1 MSLQADNIA
10 YASLAFISSDGNR
23 ARRINLIKCKTTRLF
38 VSDVVTFSEGTYD
51 VELSGHDIHGVSFT
65 QSTEHTLTFDSSNTV
80 DYDLTPLGEGTL
92 EMKRNETLSFVF
104 RLHNPSVYSTS
115 FHFAS
120 TSVRG
125 FDKQVTPFSAVVPG
139 QQAVNVTF
147 TLNIDAERGR
157 LIRAGSSY
165 RFTLFASNGCA
176 SYSASKTVTVT
187 N

>member
-1 MSLQADNIA
+1 MSCIYYITQHNIIIINQIAGTSSRIALLSLQADNIA

-92 EMKRNETLSFVF
+92 EMKRNDFCLSLAQSKCV
-104 RLHNPSVYSTS
+104 LHQLP
-115 FHFAS
+115 
-120 TSVRG
+120 
-125 FDKQVTPFSAVVPG
+125 
-139 QQAVNVTF
+139 
-147 TLNIDAERGR
+147 L
-157 LIRAGSSY
+157 
-165 RFTLFASNGCA
+165 C
-176 SYSASKTVTVT
+176 
-187 N
+187 